1 MMNKKTLVLAGVT
14 VGVVGVGAIAYKL
27 FKLNKLRNDNDKKL
41 DDILDIT
48 NNTDALFCC
57 LQSTAYDEKTP
68 EEIHTLIREKCDEM
82 LTNIKMFKISNNGT
96 TYESDSSANYY
107 NDTKA
112 LVEELI
118 AKYNSLFSD
127 LSSRISSPE
136 DGHILDKYIDFYNVF
151 YEKLNDL
158 IGEISLAELERDCM
172 M

>member
-1 MMNKKTLVLAGVT
+1 MMNKKTLVLAGAT

-27 FKLNKLRNDNDKKL
+27 IKINKLRNDNDKKL
-41 DDILDIT
+41 DDILAIN

-96 TYESDSSANYY
+96 TYEFNSSENYTK
-107 NDTKA
+107 DTKT

-118 AKYNSLFSD
+118 AEYSSLFHD
-127 LSSRISSPE
+127 LSSSVSSPE
-136 DGHILDKYIDFYNVF
+136 DSHILDKYTEFYNVF
-151 YEKLNDL
+151 YEKLSNL